1 MNTEKRLQRIN
12 NAYDGSGD
20 KELALFFTDRWVLYV
35 GNPSM
40 HVRLG
45 EVEGEHCFE
54 GFNLEDVLIA
64 AEDELLSN
72 VEDERGTAVAH
83 SDLLEGLGSDD

>member
-12 NAYDGSGD
+12 SAYDGSGD

-35 GNPSM
+35 GNPSDY
-40 HVRLG
+40 VRLG
-45 EVEGEHCFE
+45 EVEGEYCFE
-54 GFNLEDVLIA
+54 GFNLEDVLNA

-72 VEDERGTAVAH
+72 NERTRA
-83 SDLLEGLGSDD
+83 EIWQKIYFR